1 MICYLSS
8 KNDLKSIH
16 GMTHNPAME
25 DIPFSRDMSTLV
37 YKREAPSL
45 TSLFLSVS
53 GPTLFSPKG
62 G

>member
-1 MICYLSS
+1 
-8 KNDLKSIH
+8 
-16 GMTHNPAME
+16 MTHNPAME